1 MHGGLYLGEFTEALR
16 GLSAGRCGGD
26 AVNALFQVTYDD
38 LKRLA
43 HERLRRNQPVTALN
57 TTALVHESY
66 LRFLAASRLDL
77 EDRSHF
83 MVYAARVMRSVIV
96 DMVRRRSAQRR
107 GGGEV
112 HLTLGPEIEA
122 VVAKEDDLLQMDEAL
137 TALARVDPQLVEI
150 VEMRYFAG
158 LSVDEV
164 AKHVGLSPRT
174 VFRQWDKA
182 RLVLLDALREP

>member
-1 MHGGLYLGEFTEALR
+1 MGEFTQALR
-16 GLSAGRCGGD
+16 DLRSGSMGTE

-57 TTALVHESY
+57 TTSLVHESY
-66 LRFLAASRLDL
+66 LRFLAASHLDL

-96 DMVRRRSAQRR
+96 DTVRRRSAQRR
-107 GGGEV
+107 GGDEV
-112 HLTLGPEIEA
+112 HLTLGTAMENVI
-122 VVAKEDDLLQMDEAL
+122 AKEDELLQMDEAL
-137 TALARVDPQLVEI
+137 TELGRVDPQLVEI

-158 LSVDEV
+158 LSVEEV
-164 AKHVGLSPRT
+164 AQHMGLSPRT